1 MADSS
6 AKTIPLNENADDVKS
21 RLANFQR
28 EQEKTSLTM
37 YFGYGSNL
45 WKEQMSLRCPS
56 SIFRGVGRL
65 PGYRWM
71 INNRGYANVVQT
83 SNAGAEVYGL
93 IYTLTCDD
101 ERSLDR
107 NEGVPFSYTKEMLSV
122 DFWPS
127 KDGSRPLDVIE
138 EAEQTDMLV
147 YIDRKRTEDDRPK
160 EEYIHRMNMG
170 IRDGALEGI
179 PQGYMDRQLRRFIPI
194 DGRKEMEELAKR
206 QALRFEDET

>member
-6 AKTIPLNENADDVKS
+6 AKIIPLTEGADDVQS
-21 RLANFQR
+21 RLESFHR
-28 EQEKTSLTM
+28 EQEKTSPTM

-71 INNRGYANVVQT
+71 INDRGYANVVQ
-83 SNAGAEVYGL
+83 SSDPEAEVYGL
-93 IYTLTCDD
+93 IYTLNCDD

-107 NEGVPFSYTKEMLSV
+107 NEGVPISYTKEMLSM

-127 KDGSRPLDVIE
+127 KDGSRPLDVTEEIE
-138 EAEQTDMLV
+138 QMDMLV
-147 YIDRKRTEDDRPK
+147 YIDRQRTENDRPK

-170 IRDGALEGI
+170 IKDGVLEGI
-179 PQGYMDRQLRRFIPI
+179 PQGYIDRQLRQFIPTE
-194 DGRKEMEELAKR
+194 GRKEVEELAKR